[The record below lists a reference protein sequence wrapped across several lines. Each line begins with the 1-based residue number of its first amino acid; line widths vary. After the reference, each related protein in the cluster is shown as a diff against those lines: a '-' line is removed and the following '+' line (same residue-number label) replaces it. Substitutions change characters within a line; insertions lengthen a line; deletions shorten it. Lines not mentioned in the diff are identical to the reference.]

1 MHRPCGFQHDSQEAT
16 LNKGCKLVLDK
27 QCACPW
33 KTNWSGSNCVHPSNI
48 LRFGAAVT
56 EPPARGRQ
64 LLSAAMSWGLAAPAT
79 PRPTGGCRK
88 TGVSVN
94 GQLASPGGGRSP
106 AQPLQGATTE
116 DSGDAGTRLVDSWW
130 GIGTPDHAAGSGA
143 GLGHELRAAC
153 DTLSRSALPSV
164 AVAVQGSWV
173 PASGPQA
180 HPLDERKK
188 HMESTKLPQAAGVME
203 CILYCM
209 DDSAAFVA
217 SPEHQ

>member
-143 GLGHELRAAC
+143 ATGPRTESGLRHSLEVCTAICGCCGARKLGASQRA
-153 DTLSRSALPSV
+153 TGTPI
-164 AVAVQGSWV
+164 G
-173 PASGPQA
+173 
-180 HPLDERKK
+180 
-188 HMESTKLPQAAGVME
+188 
-203 CILYCM
+203 
-209 DDSAAFVA
+209 
-217 SPEHQ
+217 